1 MDKLCKK
8 LSGKEDVWYAV
19 NREICDYVTA
29 SGSVKEFSGINNNGF
44 DLFIEKDSENIRLV
58 ATDLFELK

>member
-1 MDKLCKK
+1 M
-8 LSGKEDVWYAV
+8 SP
-19 NREICDYVTA
+19 REICDYVTT
-29 SGSVKEFSGINNNGF
+29 SRSVKEFSGINNNGF